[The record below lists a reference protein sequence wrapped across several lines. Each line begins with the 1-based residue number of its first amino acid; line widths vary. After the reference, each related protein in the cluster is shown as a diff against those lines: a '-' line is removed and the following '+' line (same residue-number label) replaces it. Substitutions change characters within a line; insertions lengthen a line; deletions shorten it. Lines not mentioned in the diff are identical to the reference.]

1 MTAFTNREKR
11 TGEKLMLKTGIVGGL
26 GPESTV
32 NYYKGIIDLWRKQ
45 TGNPAYPPIIV
56 NSIDMTAMLAL
67 VADNKLDALADM
79 LLRAID
85 DLEKAGADFA
95 AIASNTPHVV
105 FDRVRERSPIPLIS
119 IVDATIN
126 RAKELGI
133 KKPLLTGTAFTMK
146 NCFYRDCAKQNG
158 IGLLVPNR
166 DGQEMIHNII
176 FPELEEGI
184 VIPAKKAR
192 FIELGERIIREEG
205 ADGIILGCTELP
217 LMIGANDFAVP
228 VLDTAQIHIDA
239 IVEFLRH

>member
-1 MTAFTNREKR
+1 MGKEIV
-11 TGEKLMLKTGIVGGL
+11 MLKTGIVGGL

-32 NYYKGIIDLWRKQ
+32 TYYKGIVDLWREQ
-45 TGNPAYPPIIV
+45 TGSSAYPPIIV

-67 VADNKLDALADM
+67 VADSKLDELADM

-85 DLEKAGADFA
+85 ELAKAGADFA

-119 IVDATIN
+119 IVDATVN
-126 RAKELGI
+126 RAKELGLT
-133 KKPLLTGTAFTMK
+133 KPLLTGTAFTMK
-146 NCFYRDCAKQNG
+146 NGFYRDRAKQKG
-158 IGLLVPNR
+158 IEILVPNQ

-217 LMIGANDFAVP
+217 LMISATDFAIP

-239 IVEFLRH
+239 IVDALIRGTI